1 MHLYLPAASTTRAT
15 ILSAMREIE
24 SNTKHGSHN
33 CIRFVERTTQP
44 DYVYIQKN
52 TGSDSLSFFL
62 VLLLCHTQ
70 TRKRALTHA
79 STRTFFCYRHISS
92 YRHQDNQHVYCGP
105 LNERGR
111 RSDAHRQVEGH
122 WEGAINLNARC
133 INILLFYGPWA

>member
-1 MHLYLPAASTTRAT
+1 MHLYLSAASTTHAT

-44 DYVYIQKN
+44 DYIYIQKN

-70 TRKRALTHA
+70 TRKHALTHA
-79 STRTFFCYRHISS
+79 STRTFFVVVGRTNTTANISS
-92 YRHQDNQHVYCGP
+92 YRRQDNQHVYCGP

-122 WEGAINLNARC
+122 
-133 INILLFYGPWA
+133 